1 MNTSGFQSL
10 GSLSLNVI
18 VLGTGSAKV
27 SARLCA
33 ISLTH
38 AFAPMQGKDLRR
50 LYDFV
55 LEHVPNVMLVATTGQ
70 YAEVLFSYVSA
81 LKDVVVSKNAQ
92 LLTSNSESGRID
104 IKWADQS
111 VAQVWENSTAAK
123 EELTDQPVLV
133 RRAVAIGRTAI
144 YGQLPILC
152 SLAGEIL
159 SQRIQ
164 QTLQHLNCPLTG
176 CVQHSLDTDT

>member
-1 MNTSGFQSL
+1 MVYIPMSL
-10 GSLSLNVI
+10 DVMFGTCVRVWQRI
-18 VLGTGSAKV
+18 RVLGLVLDFGSRV
-27 SARLCA
+27 SIALHRMTADSSSALV
-33 ISLTH
+33 
-38 AFAPMQGKDLRR
+38 QGKDLQR

-111 VAQVWENSTAAK
+111 VAQAWENSTAAK
-123 EELTDQPVLV
+123 EELIDQPVLV
-133 RRAVAIGRTAI
+133 RRAVAIGRAAI

-152 SLAGEIL
+152 SLAGKI
-159 SQRIQ
+159 SSN
-164 QTLQHLNCPLTG
+164 TK
-176 CVQHSLDTDT
+176 D

>member
-1 MNTSGFQSL
+1 MVFVCHGYFDNT
-10 GSLSLNVI
+10 
-18 VLGTGSAKV
+18 
-27 SARLCA
+27 
-33 ISLTH
+33 
-38 AFAPMQGKDLRR
+38 FASMQGKDLQR

-123 EELTDQPVLV
+123 EELADQPVLV

-152 SLAGEIL
+152 SLAGKAISKGPSIL
-159 SQRIQ
+159 TAPI
-164 QTLQHLNCPLTG
+164 LPALK
-176 CVQHSLDTDT
+176 CVKTQLGL

>member
-1 MNTSGFQSL
+1 M
-10 GSLSLNVI
+10 
-18 VLGTGSAKV
+18 
-27 SARLCA
+27 
-33 ISLTH
+33 
-38 AFAPMQGKDLRR
+38 
-50 LYDFV
+50 
-55 LEHVPNVMLVATTGQ
+55 LEHVPNVLLVATTGQ

-111 VAQVWENSTAAK
+111 VAQAWENSTAAK

-133 RRAVAIGRTAI
+133 RRAVAVGRAAI

-152 SLAGEIL
+152 SLAGKISSMTTKVL
-159 SQRIQ
+159 PRLVHTSTSCRVY
-164 QTLQHLNCPLTG
+164 CPGSPPANSTACCRNSHG
-176 CVQHSLDTDT
+176 

>member
-1 MNTSGFQSL
+1 MTADN
-10 GSLSLNVI
+10 N
-18 VLGTGSAKV
+18 SA
-27 SARLCA
+27 L
-33 ISLTH
+33 
-38 AFAPMQGKDLRR
+38 MQGKDLQR

-111 VAQVWENSTAAK
+111 VAQAWENSTAAK

-133 RRAVAIGRTAI
+133 RRAVAIGRAAI

-152 SLAGEIL
+152 SLAGKISSSL
-159 SQRIQ
+159 KDQA
-164 QTLQHLNCPLTG
+164 G
-176 CVQHSLDTDT
+176 VQKSALR

>member
-1 MNTSGFQSL
+1 MVCMLHDIDSN
-10 GSLSLNVI
+10 N
-18 VLGTGSAKV
+18 
-27 SARLCA
+27 
-33 ISLTH
+33 
-38 AFAPMQGKDLRR
+38 APMQGKDLQR
-50 LYDFV
+50 LWDFV

-92 LLTSNSESGRID
+92 LLTSNSDSGRID

-111 VAQVWENSTAAK
+111 VAQAWENSTAAK

-152 SLAGEIL
+152 SLAGKISRETPCFTKMSCSWL
-159 SQRIQ
+159 
-164 QTLQHLNCPLTG
+164 TLYAECHDVCSTLPQPDLH
-176 CVQHSLDTDT
+176 

>member
-1 MNTSGFQSL
+1 
-10 GSLSLNVI
+10 
-18 VLGTGSAKV
+18 
-27 SARLCA
+27 
-33 ISLTH
+33 
-38 AFAPMQGKDLRR
+38 MQGKDLQR

-55 LEHVPNVMLVATTGQ
+55 LEHVPNVMLVATNGQ

-81 LKDVVVSKNAQ
+81 LKDEVESKNAQ

-144 YGQLPILC
+144 FGQLPILC
-152 SLAGEIL
+152 SLAGEML

-164 QTLQHLNCPLTG
+164 QTLLRKENATGRHNGCLRSSLRAPANPLQCP
-176 CVQHSLDTDT
+176 SLRTDWLWER